1 MSISTVRGQNAA
13 HWLGLPAIHVTAKHG
28 WNALLL
34 AISTH
39 HALPN
44 IGTAPRLGRANRGN
58 TMDQLQRDLNT
69 QARRKALCMK
79 VERLSMKVTTIGR
92 NQWRLFYRVAR
103 ASHFTAAK
111 LLSDMPRDQALLFWY
126 ALNQLDRANKRYV
139 DWLAVREAASRAGIA
154 PSICFRGTHG
164 E

>member
-1 MSISTVRGQNAA
+1 MNAFSLVTST
-13 HWLGLPAIHVTAKHG
+13 L
-28 WNALLL
+28 
-34 AISTH
+34 

-44 IGTAPRLGRANRGN
+44 IGTAPRLGALNRGN
-58 TMDQLQRDLNT
+58 TMNQLQRALNT

-79 VERLSMKVTTIGR
+79 VERLSLRVTTIGR

-111 LLSDMPRDQALLFWY
+111 LLSDMPREQALLFWY
-126 ALNQLDRANKRYV
+126 ALNQLDRANKRYI
-139 DWLAVREAASRAGIA
+139 DWLAVRQAAVNAGIA
-154 PSICFRGTHG
+154 PITAFRGTHG